1 MILVQILLNVINEWF
16 SEKDI
21 RFMEKNGAIKYITHL
36 DKFSYFRKHYNFHE
50 IMYSQ
55 YSSKN
60 FQVEMCSL
68 KQLENILTR

>member
-21 RFMEKNGAIKYITHL
+21 RFMEKNGATKYITHL

-55 YSSKN
+55 YKLL
-60 FQVEMCSL
+60 VEMCSL